1 MDVRRVRATGVAL
14 FSVALTGLSAGP
26 ALASPGVTVSTLS
39 SLKAG
44 ATAGTLSGKVIN
56 RTGRASTANVTVRL
70 MRYGTK
76 APVVGRTKVRVGAN
90 GSAAY
95 RVAVKLPGGLARGNY
110 YLSACTPYGD
120 DGAQGCASTA
130 DEIRIAGGTAIRGSK
145 VRLPPLRSG
154 AKASAAEVCSPGAHT
169 LVSPGDRV
177 YPEAGNG
184 GYKSVHNDVFLNYD
198 AIADQLLP
206 GTHVD
211 LLQRSTQCLSDFSLD
226 FDTNSGFT
234 AGTPP
239 VDVGTHLTVSS
250 VAINGQPAT
259 FKFVQPTYPGDPN
272 GQDDPDPLAHRTGI
286 EIPVGPNN
294 PNPPA
299 CAPFRAQPRANR
311 TPPDPPAN
319 DLPCPATKLVI
330 TPSAPIPSG
339 TDFTVTVNYTGRP
352 GQRAQGDGRAEGW
365 FRNNT
370 AGNQGAMVTSEPMGT
385 MTWMPL
391 NDHTR
396 VKPTYDIYD
405 TVTKGKVAIGNGRLV
420 STGDNPPDANF
431 PDGSTSWHWRSP
443 EPVAAYL
450 VENSMGTFE
459 WSERVGA
466 NGVLYYEA
474 QDAAITPARKA
485 LNKLA
490 MDGQEDIT
498 HFQEGITGTF
508 PFSSN
513 GIVVLQPSASFEE
526 EMQTKIVFVGG
537 TIGGNAGT
545 NLSTFAHENMHQ
557 WWGDNVSYSD
567 HRFTFFKEGQATT
580 AEYYYAARAAGT
592 AAGAPGSDAYNAA
605 YEASLVS
612 RFNGT
617 GGWGT
622 SSTTFWNVAPS
633 NPTSANLFGNS
644 NTYARPGL
652 SYLALRAILG
662 KDNYN
667 AALQHIQQAY
677 GGGSISEAQ
686 LKTEFHKYMPNQSIG
701 CFNKLEA
708 FFKQW
713 WDTPY
718 TGSPAAGNKPQ
729 ITGPGLAGGG
739 FYDTNGG
746 CSDYGVDVPG
756 TANASVP
763 PQLSLTLGTAASF
776 GAFTPGIA
784 KTYSAATTANVIST
798 AGDAMLSVA
807 DPSATAPGHLV
818 NGAFSLPAALQASA
832 SSPAGTGAAGG
843 PVSGSLLS
851 LLSYANPTSNDAV
864 AITFKQDI
872 GANDALRTGPYS
884 KTLTFTLSTTHP

>member
-1 MDVRRVRATGVAL
+1 MDVRRVRATGAALTTVAL
-14 FSVALTGLSAGP
+14 AGLLAAP

-44 ATAGTLSGKVIN
+44 RTAGTLDGKVIN
-56 RTGRASTANVTVRL
+56 RTGRAETANVTVRL

-76 APVVGRTKVRVGAN
+76 APVVGRTTVRVGAN
-90 GSAAY
+90 GSASY

-110 YLSACTPYGD
+110 YLAACTPYGN

-130 DEIRIAGGTAIRGSK
+130 DEIQIKGGTPIRGSK
-145 VRLPPLRSG
+145 VQLPPVRSG
-154 AKASAAEVCSPGAHT
+154 AKASAAEDCTPGART

-184 GYKSVHNDVFLNYD
+184 GYKSVHSDVYLQYD

-211 LLQRSTQCLSDFSLD
+211 LQQRSTQCLSEFSLD
-226 FDTNSGFT
+226 LDTNSGFT
-234 AGTPP
+234 VVVNNQP
-239 VDVGTHLTVSS
+239 VDVGTHLTVGT
-250 VAINGQPAT
+250 VTINGQPAT
-259 FKFVQPTYPGDPN
+259 FTFKQPTYPGDPK

-311 TPPDPPAN
+311 TPPDPEAN

-330 TPSAPIPSG
+330 TPAAPIPNG
-339 TDFTVTVNYTGRP
+339 TDFTVTVNYTGRA

-365 FRNNT
+365 FRPTNY
-370 AGNQGAMVTSEPMGT
+370 QGAMVTSEPMGS

-431 PDGSTSWHWRSP
+431 PNGSTSWHWRSP

-450 VENSMGTFE
+450 VENSMGSFE

-490 MDGQEDIT
+490 MDNQEDIT
-498 HFQEGITGTF
+498 HFQEGINGTF

-513 GIVVLQPSASFEE
+513 GILVALPAASFEE

-580 AEYYYAARAAGT
+580 AEYYYTARNAAT
-592 AAGAPGSDAYNAA
+592 AAGGVGTPAGNAA
-605 YEASLVS
+605 YEASIVNS
-612 RFNGT
+612 FNT
-617 GGWGT
+617 QYRTT
-622 SSTTFWNVAPS
+622 SATYWTVAPS

-644 NTYARPGL
+644 NTYTRPGI
-652 SYLALRAILG
+652 SYVALRAVLG

-667 AALQHIQQAY
+667 AALQHIQSAY

-686 LKTEFHKYMPNQSIG
+686 LKSEFHKYMPNQSAD
-701 CFNKLEA
+701 CSAQLDE
-708 FFKQW
+708 FFREW
-713 WDTPY
+713 WDTAYPP
-718 TGSPAAGNKPQ
+718 GGGINKPAL
-729 ITGPGLAGGG
+729 TGPGLNGTN
-739 FYDTNGG
+739 FYNSQGG
-746 CSDYGVDVPG
+746 CTTGVGATVP
-756 TANASVP
+756 A
-763 PQLSLTLGTAASF
+763 QLSLSLGTAASF
-776 GAFTPGIA
+776 GAFTPGVG

-798 AGDAMLSVA
+798 AGDALLSVS
-807 DPSATAPGHLV
+807 DSSANVPGHLV
-818 NGAFSLPAALQASA
+818 NGAFSLPSAVKASA
-832 SSPAGTGAAGG
+832 ASPAGTSAPEGS
-843 PVSGSLLS
+843 VSGSPLS
-851 LLSYANPTSNDAV
+851 LLSWSNPISNDAV
-864 AITFKQDI
+864 AVAFKQDI
-872 GANDALRTGPYS
+872 GANDALRTGSYS
-884 KTLTFTLSTTHP
+884 KTLTFTLSTTAP